1 MTGHAAGERRPDV
14 ALCVV
19 NATHLR
25 RHLRLVLAVQR
36 LGLPVVVVLNMI
48 DYCPAAGLRVDAE
61 ALSRELGVPVIAT
74 VATKGQGWMHCAP
87 RWTSLGCGAFGPR
100 RGCCA
105 GPGRSPEDRH
115 DAERVHDLLDRLG
128 MAAEH
133 PAQLEDRVDAMLLH
147 RVAGPLLLAALL
159 FLMFQAVF
167 AWAQRPWTPSRRRP
181 SGWARPGQLL
191 AGSALDGWPR
201 SLLVDGVIA
210 GAGGVVVFLPQIVIL
225 FFFILVL
232 EESGYLP
239 RAAFCWT
246 ASWAAWGLS
255 GRSFIPLLS
264 SLPAPSRAS
273 WPRARLPTRATDAS
287 RC

>member
-1 MTGHAAGERRPDV
+1 MPPWRPKGGLDALRAALDEPGLWERSARAV
-14 ALCVV
+14 A
-19 NATHLR
+19 A
-25 RHLRLVLAVQR
+25 A
-36 LGLPVVVVLNMI
+36 
-48 DYCPAAGLRVDAE
+48 PA
-61 ALSRELGVPVIAT
+61 
-74 VATKGQGWMHCAP
+74 
-87 RWTSLGCGAFGPR
+87 
-100 RGCCA
+100 
-105 GPGRSPEDRH
+105 PGRVAEDRH

-167 AWAQRPWTPSRRRP
+167 AWAQAPMDAIKEATEWLGTTV
-181 SGWARPGQLL
+181 GQLL

-246 ASWAAWGLS
+246 ASWAAWGCR
-255 GRSFIPLLS
+255 GGPS
-264 SLPAPSRAS
+264 SRCCRALPAPSRAS